1 MQGSVRGLVCGLKG
15 GFHGGSLGLC
25 WVVAGSLNGFIG
37 LPMFFYKVLVRLLSG
52 FVRFHGAPAG
62 FYTSLRFRVKI
73 VQGFGLG

>member
-1 MQGSVRGLVCGLKG
+1 MRFERGV
-15 GFHGGSLGLC
+15 S
-25 WVVAGSLNGFIG
+25 WWFIG
-37 LPMFFYKVLVRLLSG
+37 FVLRCCRVFKWIYRVANVFYKVLVRLLSG